1 MLVLGVDEAGYGPLL
16 GPLAVAGAAFRCA
29 DGVDLAAA
37 LRPAV
42 ARPGERRRAGRLVVG
57 DSKEVFGATH
67 DPALLELPVLAFL
80 AAADGAS
87 GPPGTI
93 DDLFRAVGVDPAVRD
108 EGPWYRP
115 ASETLP
121 RWADP
126 AAVTAAAAA
135 LRGAF
140 ASSGV
145 SFAGFGAALLP
156 ETSLND
162 LLRRTENKSDALFE
176 TSAGVLDRLL
186 SFRSPSEGVR
196 ATMDRQGGRRFYL
209 APITRR
215 WPSRFAWAAEET
227 PTVSRYSM
235 RLEDGAVAD
244 VGFLVKA
251 DRDEPQVGLASLL
264 AKYLRELSMDVW
276 NEWFSARF
284 PAGGRTAGYTV
295 DARRWLDA
303 TREARAGAGIPDER
317 LIRIR

>member
-1 MLVLGVDEAGYGPLL
+1 MLVFGVDEAGYGPLL
-16 GPLAVAGAAFRCA
+16 GPLSVAGAAFRCA
-29 DGVDLAAA
+29 EGADLADL

-42 ARPGERRRAGRLVVG
+42 ARPGERGRAGRLVVG

-80 AAADGAS
+80 AATDGAVAA
-87 GPPGTI
+87 PATI
-93 DDLFRAVGVDPAVRD
+93 DDLFRSVGIDPAVRD
-108 EGPWYRP
+108 EAPWYRGT
-115 ASETLP
+115 SESLP

-126 AAVTAAAAA
+126 AAVVAGAAA

-156 ETSLND
+156 EASLND

-176 TSAGVLDRLL
+176 TSARVFDRLL
-186 SFRSPSEGVR
+186 TLRAPSEPVR

-215 WPSRFAWAAEET
+215 WPARFAWAAEET

-264 AKYLRELSMDVW
+264 AKYLRELSMDLW
-276 NEWFSARF
+276 NEWFCARF
-284 PAGGRTAGYTV
+284 PQGGRTAGYTV

-303 TREARAGAGIPDER
+303 TREVRIAAGIPDER